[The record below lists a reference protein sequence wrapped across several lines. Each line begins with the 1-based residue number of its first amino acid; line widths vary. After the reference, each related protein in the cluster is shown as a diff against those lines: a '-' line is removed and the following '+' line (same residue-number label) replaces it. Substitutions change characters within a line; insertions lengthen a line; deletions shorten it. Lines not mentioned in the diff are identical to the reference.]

1 MRYRVVE
8 AYHRTA
14 GGALLLS
21 VYVDPDPRTD
31 HKIRKRGNDIA
42 VLYRTEFRR
51 FQGGTGQRD
60 ARARGT
66 PRIARAQLLCGLER
80 IQARSLERRVDAL
93 PCERTTPAAPRARG
107 NAVALQFEMGP
118 VGDGLHHEIPAPLDE
133 GGQRPAP
140 HPPPSNSCNL
150 FPPQPTPVSPT
161 CV

>member
-8 AYHRTA
+8 PYHRTA
-14 GGALLLS
+14 GVALLLS

-80 IQARSLERRVDAL
+80 IQARSLERRVDA
-93 PCERTTPAAPRARG
+93 PPAQQNHPAA
-107 NAVALQFEMGP
+107 
-118 VGDGLHHEIPAPLDE
+118 
-133 GGQRPAP
+133 RPAP
-140 HPPPSNSCNL
+140 RNAVPRHVEIAPL
-150 FPPQPTPVSPT
+150 R
-161 CV
+161 